1 MDCREAKVRSGKL
14 VKGNCSN
21 SGDNKRGGGKLHL
34 RCVMKVKPTGFLNG
48 LGEGCKRKRE
58 IKNG

>member
-1 MDCREAKVRSGKL
+1 MRSGKL

-58 IKNG
+58 IKND